1 MNRRDFLLL
10 RREEE
15 KQIAE
20 LSCERLFVH
29 YSDLNSGF
37 HEAEAEEGTMDD
49 ADWWAG
55 EPPLLIHSID
65 PDAFFSNVMQDLKGV
80 DSLRVLDMEWVV
92 QGDFRIR
99 VETLLAAA
107 RAQGVEVVFQ
117 ACEINLPQQNLE
129 SLQSNLGSKA

>member
-1 MNRRDFLLL
+1 
-10 RREEE
+10 
-15 KQIAE
+15 
-20 LSCERLFVH
+20 
-29 YSDLNSGF
+29 
-37 HEAEAEEGTMDD
+37 
-49 ADWWAG
+49 
-55 EPPLLIHSID
+55 
-65 PDAFFSNVMQDLKGV
+65 MQDLKGV

-117 ACEINLPQQNLE
+117 AYEINLPQQNLE